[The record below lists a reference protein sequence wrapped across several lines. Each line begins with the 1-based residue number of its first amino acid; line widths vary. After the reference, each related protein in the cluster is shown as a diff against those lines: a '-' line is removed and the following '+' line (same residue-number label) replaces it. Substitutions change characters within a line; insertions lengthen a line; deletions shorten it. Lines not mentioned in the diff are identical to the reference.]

1 MGGGGLAAG
10 QAEGYGSEGTARLGP
25 AGQKC
30 VVPGVALL
38 GEKNEA
44 ATSDGCD
51 GCVQV
56 MDSKR
61 PGDVVSIQV
70 RRGGGTVT
78 KTITLGERVLGQAE

>member
-1 MGGGGLAAG
+1 
-10 QAEGYGSEGTARLGP
+10 
-25 AGQKC
+25 
-30 VVPGVALL
+30 
-38 GEKNEA
+38 
-44 ATSDGCD
+44 
-51 GCVQV
+51 